1 MDDPMADYLAD
12 LERRQKQPA
21 PEPASVGEPP
31 IPGPATPPMAIP
43 YVDHHT
49 GSRRLLQFNL
59 TSGNATLKEKIP
71 PIVSIDGRH
80 YVVYWGTM
88 TFEIPAD
95 RPVHVSV
102 HVEGERIGQAASALL
117 PPGESLTLTYA
128 TNYMSG
134 VATLR

>member
-1 MDDPMADYLAD
+1 M
-12 LERRQKQPA
+12 
-21 PEPASVGEPP
+21 V
-31 IPGPATPPMAIP
+31 IP
-43 YVDHHT
+43 YVDHHA
-49 GSRRLLQFNL
+49 GPRRLLQFNL
-59 TSGNATLKEKIP
+59 TSGNSTLKAKIP
-71 PIVSIDGRH
+71 PIVSIDGRQ
-80 YVVYWGTM
+80 YFVYWGTM

-102 HVEGERIGQAASALL
+102 HVEGERIHQVASALL

>member
-1 MDDPMADYLAD
+1 
-12 LERRQKQPA
+12 
-21 PEPASVGEPP
+21 
-31 IPGPATPPMAIP
+31 MAIP

-49 GSRRLLQFNL
+49 GPRRLLQFNL
-59 TSGNATLKEKIP
+59 TSGNSTLKAKIP

-80 YVVYWGTM
+80 YIVYWGTM

-102 HVEGERIGQAASALL
+102 HVEGDRIHQAASALL

>member
-21 PEPASVGEPP
+21 PQA
-31 IPGPATPPMAIP
+31 GPAPVPEQVAPPMAIP

-49 GSRRLLQFNL
+49 GARRWLQFNL
-59 TSGNATLKEKIP
+59 TSGNATLKAKIP
-71 PIVSIDGRH
+71 PIVSIDGRQ
-80 YVVYWGTM
+80 YLVYWGTM

-117 PPGESLTLTYA
+117 PPGDSLTLTYA